1 MATGTPGVFDSDE
14 PFDYLF
20 AVSRRIYLIV
30 EMSFWI
36 RFREFTA
43 PAKAASV
50 GGGVTSGAV
59 STPSGGGSTSGPS
72 SASSSDGVGIL
83 HQHDVL
89 DFIDNTPPATT
100 ERHYRNPAG
109 SIDYAI
115 KSSVGADVLTGFADF
130 VHTHPIAHTHSTPA
144 HTHPTHDHTVPA
156 HAHGLEYGI
165 FKEPMPATIDV
176 NVGLWHRPFE
186 GGAWQLIASI
196 DGLSEEEQ
204 YVDVTSLINTDA
216 AAGLWRLTFQSAPG
230 QPNNGRLT
238 VDVVHEGVGAMA
250 SA

>member
-50 GGGVTSGAV
+50 GGGATSGASSS
-59 STPSGGGSTSGPS
+59 STSASGGGSSPTSGGGPHVHPWMEFE
-72 SASSSDGVGIL
+72 SATPGSFTKRRFKESLDSGV
-83 HQHDVL
+83 
-89 DFIDNTPPATT
+89 
-100 ERHYRNPAG
+100 
-109 SIDYAI
+109 
-115 KSSVGADVLTGFADF
+115 KSLNVETNGTGEYLTGSDTPSA
-130 VHTHPIAHTHSTPA
+130 HTHTVTIGPHTHDIAHTHT
-144 HTHPTHDHTVPA
+144 TPA